1 MYLPRSDVFKDL
13 RQEAVSD
20 ISDIA
25 VAETHQKGTRL
36 FSAGDSAAYF
46 YILVEGAIG
55 LSIVDGGSSHYTI
68 SNIGESFGW
77 SSVVGRD
84 AYSATAECLEPSK
97 VLKIDRTSL
106 EKVFDS
112 HARSGRVFYKRLA
125 AALGSRWLDL
135 HRQLMSEMGRTQAV
149 SHGTGQVSDTRDD

>member
-1 MYLPRSDVFKDL
+1 MYLPKSDIFKDL

-20 ISDIA
+20 ISDVA
-25 VAETHQKGTRL
+25 VEETHKKGTLL
-36 FSAGDSAAYF
+36 FSVGDRATYF

-55 LSIVDGGSSHYTI
+55 LSIADGGSSHYTI
-68 SNIGESFGW
+68 SKIGESFGW

-84 AYSATAECLEPSK
+84 AYSATAQCLEPTK
-97 VLKIDRTSL
+97 VLKIDRTNL

-125 AALGSRWLDL
+125 AALGERWLDL
-135 HRQLMSEMGRTQAV
+135 HRQLMSEGKGQAV
-149 SHGTGQVSDTRDD
+149 SYGTGQVADARED